1 MLANA
6 TTIRTALRIYGALNR
21 HEYDLVDSLR
31 GEDAGRLR
39 FHRAAFA
46 VQRTEGIAAP
56 LVLAKSARERE
67 KANLLKAKEMPRWT
81 VRNALRLFG
90 DRYRDAVGMA
100 KAVIGL
106 GDSPS
111 VRHQHALRKALRFYG
126 NLWRTTNLQ
135 AAPAL

>member
-1 MLANA
+1 MLANI

-21 HEYDLVDSLR
+21 HDYDLVDALR
-31 GEDAGRLR
+31 GDAGRLR
-39 FHRAAFA
+39 FHRAVTA

-67 KANLLKAKEMPRWT
+67 KANLAKAKEMPRWT

-90 DRYRDAVGMA
+90 DRYREAVGIA

-106 GDSPS
+106 GESTS
-111 VRHQHALRKALRFYG
+111 VRHQQSLRKALRFYG
-126 NLWRTTNLQ
+126 NLWRVTNLQ
-135 AAPAL
+135 TAPAL

>member
-1 MLANA
+1 MLANI

-21 HEYDLVDSLR
+21 HEYDLADTLR
-31 GEDAGRLR
+31 SEDAGHFR
-39 FHRAAFA
+39 FHRAVTA

-67 KANLLKAKEMPRWT
+67 KVNLAKAKEMPRWT

-100 KAVIGL
+100 KAAIGL
-106 GDSPS
+106 GKGANARNQQS
-111 VRHQHALRKALRFYG
+111 LRKALRFYG
-126 NLWRTTNLQ
+126 NLWRINNLQ
-135 AAPAL
+135 TAPAL